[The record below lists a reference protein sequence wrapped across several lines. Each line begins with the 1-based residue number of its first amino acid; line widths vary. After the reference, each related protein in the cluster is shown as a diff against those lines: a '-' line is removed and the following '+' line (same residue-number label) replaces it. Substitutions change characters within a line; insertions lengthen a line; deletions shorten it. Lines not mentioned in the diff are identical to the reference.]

1 MNKNQFQIAEQDLLK
16 RGRGGGGSK
25 FQNKSF
31 WWMTG
36 YFGKLN
42 TIIHYQGDRYFKY
55 RDKHGFELGNISN
68 KQ

>member
-16 RGRGGGGSK
+16 RGPGGGSK

-31 WWMTG
+31 LWMTG
-36 YFGKLN
+36 YFGELN